1 MSYEKITLEIPTIAD
16 ALAEVAPDEASQS
29 ALLAAGC
36 VVQLDT
42 GARVWVS
49 CCAADNPST
58 YRIEFA
64 TVAIAVNADGSI
76 LSGVSPRAFMHG
88 VLPELVEQNTP
99 DAIRKDLML
108 VALGET
114 PLLDGIAPPSA
125 ERSIRTAI
133 TVAEQL
139 AAAPADVL

>member
-1 MSYEKITLEIPTIAD
+1 MSYEKITLEIPTLAD
-16 ALAEVAPDEASQS
+16 TLAEVAIDEASQS
-29 ALLAAGC
+29 PLLAVGS

-49 CCAADNPST
+49 CVAADNPAT
-58 YRIEFA
+58 YRVEFA
-64 TVAIAVNADGSI
+64 TVAIAVNEDGSI
-76 LSGVSPRAFMHG
+76 RSGVSPRAFMHA
-88 VLPELVEQNTP
+88 VLPELVEQHTP

-108 VALGET
+108 VALGES

-139 AAAPADVL
+139 AAAPGDVL